1 MWCAQVWISG
11 SVDLPQSWSSASTC
25 PEPGLSSVFAQKK
38 VLLIIQGRFLDVQGV
53 PSCALKKSHKAQLS
67 EQRTNLWKRY
77 PNFYHTDFYPSGVAT
92 CTRSISK
99 TLFHALISPR
109 QHCCSLV
116 LNTFYYT
123 SGPVQKQKSC
133 DQNHIIMTEAE
144 LTEDQLIRWF
154 KLGHITPMKLWNIWS
169 SRVYVSNENNMGLFS
184 LVFLPSPTVLVEKF
198 GVSLF
203 VGLVLYS
210 ESNHHNDLWCV
221 FKAKDGTYGMPKIG
235 ILRHFL
241 LWKKML

>member
-1 MWCAQVWISG
+1 
-11 SVDLPQSWSSASTC
+11 
-25 PEPGLSSVFAQKK
+25 
-38 VLLIIQGRFLDVQGV
+38 
-53 PSCALKKSHKAQLS
+53 
-67 EQRTNLWKRY
+67 
-77 PNFYHTDFYPSGVAT
+77 
-92 CTRSISK
+92 
-99 TLFHALISPR
+99 
-109 QHCCSLV
+109 
-116 LNTFYYT
+116 
-123 SGPVQKQKSC
+123 
-133 DQNHIIMTEAE
+133 
-144 LTEDQLIRWF
+144 
-154 KLGHITPMKLWNIWS
+154 MKLWNIWS

-241 LWKKML
+241 LWKKKVLPKYGHFVPLHMCRYGYMYLTSHTNKLGFVRVVRYETPRSLVNHARSLQVPRLSPEVPSASGRKLLRACCNFSPGRQQTSPGRD